1 MNKNTANKNAA
12 NKNKL
17 DTFAR
22 NVARNATNVRNQ
34 ITETPADTSNTRIMK
49 NSTDNTN
56 VRNMLRF
63 NLGGR
68 RILQIGH
75 GGVGSSMPPLY
86 LRHLDFS
93 PGDITIID
101 KDDSKIRGMAAKWP
115 GITFSKAEVT
125 KQNYK
130 AVYAKYLRR
139 GDVLVDL
146 AWYVNTPDTLAWCKE
161 NGVLFV
167 NTAIESWKEDECKFM
182 NKACQPLYMSQV
194 EIREMAKK
202 WGNTGPT
209 AILSHGAN
217 PGWVSHVTKIGIRE
231 WAKYLSSKNSKTS
244 KFARA
249 YDLAKAGK
257 FAEAARILN
266 IQAIHIAERDT
277 QISSIPR
284 QVGEF
289 VNTWSPMGFVE
300 EGLLPAELGWGTHET
315 LKRGVHHFNH
325 GPKNEVW
332 LDSLAMNTLVKSH
345 VPSGDIVGMVVP
357 HEEANSISHYLTVRK
372 LGAAVYR
379 PTVHY
384 AYYPPN
390 DAITSMYEIQAE
402 GYKGIKKERVMKDDI
417 VSGKDELGVFMMS
430 RDNGCWWIGSLLDI
444 ETSRKLIPNQ
454 SATVV
459 QVSASVLAAIVTAIR
474 EPNRGPIF
482 PEDLD
487 SDKAMK
493 IIKPYL
499 GKFVS
504 YPLNWSPKNVPEKY
518 AKERDWI
525 IQKLLVTVP

>member
-1 MNKNTANKNAA
+1 MNKSKN
-12 NKNKL
+12 
-17 DTFAR
+17 FAR
-22 NVARNATNVRNQ
+22 EVARNANNADNVRNR
-34 ITETPADTSNTRIMK
+34 ISETPLNTSDVKVMRNV
-49 NSTDNTN
+49 TDNTD
-56 VRNMLRF
+56 VKKLF
-63 NLGGR
+63 EFDLAGR

-86 LRHLDFS
+86 ARHLKFA
-93 PGDITIID
+93 PGDVTIID
-101 KDDSKIRGMAAKWP
+101 RDHAKIKGMAAKWP
-115 GITFSKAEVT
+115 GISFTKAEVT

-130 AVYAKYLRR
+130 EVYAKYLRR

-146 AWYVNTPDTLAWCKE
+146 AWYVSTPDTLAWCKE
-161 NGVLFV
+161 NGVMFV
-167 NTAIESWKEDECKFM
+167 NTAIESWQEEECKFM
-182 NKACQPLYMSQV
+182 NKKCQPLYPSQV
-194 EIREMAKK
+194 QIREMAKK
-202 WGNTGPT
+202 WGNKGPT

-217 PGWVSHVTKIGIRE
+217 PGWVSHAMKIGIRE
-231 WAKYLSSKNSKTS
+231 WCKYLASKNSKTS
-244 KFARA
+244 TFSKA
-249 YDLAKAGK
+249 YELAKSGK
-257 FAEAARILN
+257 FAEAAKILN

-277 QISSIPR
+277 QISKIPR

-315 LKRGVHHFNH
+315 LRRGVHQFDH
-325 GPKNEVW
+325 GPRNEVW
-332 LDSLAMNTLVKSH
+332 FDSLAMNTLVKSH

-357 HEEANSISHYLTVRK
+357 HEESNSISHFLTVK
-372 LGAAVYR
+372 KFGSPTYR

-417 VSGKDELGVFMMS
+417 VSGKDELGIFMMS

-444 ETSRKLIPNQ
+444 ETSRKLIPHQ

-459 QVSASVLAAIVTAIR
+459 QVSASVLAAVVTAIR
-474 EPNRGPIF
+474 EPDRGPIF

-504 YPLNWSPKNVPEKY
+504 YPLEWTPKNVPEKY
-518 AKERDWI
+518 AKERDWV
-525 IQKLLVTVP
+525 IQKLLVTLP

>member
-1 MNKNTANKNAA
+1 MNKSKN
-12 NKNKL
+12 
-17 DTFAR
+17 FAR
-22 NVARNATNVRNQ
+22 EVARNANNAGNVRNR
-34 ITETPADTSNTRIMK
+34 ISETPLNTSDVKVMRNV
-49 NSTDNTN
+49 TDNTN
-56 VRNMLRF
+56 VKKLF
-63 NLGGR
+63 EFDLAGR

-86 LRHLDFS
+86 ARHLKFA

-101 KDDSKIRGMAAKWP
+101 MDYAKIKGMAAKWP
-115 GITFSKAEVT
+115 GISFVKGEVT

-130 AVYAKYLRR
+130 EMYAKYLRR

-146 AWYVNTPDTLAWCKE
+146 AWYVSTPDTLAWCKD
-161 NGVLFV
+161 NGVMFV
-167 NTAIESWKEDECKFM
+167 NTAIESWQEEECKFM
-182 NKACQPLYMSQV
+182 NKKCQPLYPSQV
-194 EIREMAKK
+194 EIREMAQK
-202 WGNTGPT
+202 WGNKGPT

-217 PGWVSHVTKIGIRE
+217 PGWVSHAMKIGIRE
-231 WAKYLSSKNSKTS
+231 WCKYLASKNSKTS
-244 KFARA
+244 TFSRA
-249 YDLAKAGK
+249 YELAKSGK
-257 FAEAARILN
+257 FAEAAKILN

-277 QISSIPR
+277 QISKIPR

-315 LKRGVHHFNH
+315 LRRGVHQFDH
-325 GPKNEVW
+325 GPRNEVW
-332 LDSLAMNTLVKSH
+332 FDSLAMNTLVKSH

-357 HEEANSISHYLTVRK
+357 HEESNSISHFLTVK
-372 LGAAVYR
+372 KFGSPTYR

-417 VSGKDELGVFMMS
+417 ISGKDELGIFMMS

-444 ETSRKLIPNQ
+444 ETSRKLIPHQ

-459 QVSASVLAAIVTAIR
+459 QVSASVLAAVVTAIR
-474 EPNRGPIF
+474 EPDRGPIF

-504 YPLNWSPKNVPEKY
+504 YPLEWTPKNVPEKY
-518 AKERDWI
+518 AKERDWV
-525 IQKLLVTVP
+525 IQKLLVTLP